1 MDNMNAVQGKLDE
14 ADSIKNDTS
23 SYLNERFDESD
34 KKLDAN
40 LKSVLKEQSEQAVFA
55 SAIHQTVLQVAQN
68 NQLMLHNMIND
79 LKTLEKQQREHTE
92 KLKSGVDAAKTG
104 LSGKSDALSTKLT
117 SLAADIKKLPTRIP
131 EPEKVDL
138 SPVIN
143 GIKQVGNAVK
153 NIPTAKFPDMSGN
166 FNDMKKKIA
175 DLEKKLSKRVHTFD
189 IQRDSNNNLVKSI
202 TVKTK

>member
-14 ADSIKNDTS
+14 ADTIKNDTS

-117 SLAADIKKLPTRIP
+117 SLAADIKKLPTQIP